1 MKSNSVYARFK
12 KQGLGLLFATLTHFV
27 VFASTIT
34 PTTDCDTLISKEGR
48 VILVEIVSVTD
59 STIRFRAC
67 EAWENGLIM
76 EQPLSTIQEIRR
88 SPQSVDLVVLSST
101 EEKKVQVFTTLSVL
115 FGIGP
120 IVFWLLTL
128 VIPIGTPLLVFAG
141 MVPLVILGLI
151 FSSKVLKMTKQSKL
165 KHKKHRRLALL
176 GLAGSLLQAITYLVA
191 FLFLFIVIIFIRN
204 FELFNDIE

>member
-34 PTTDCDTLISKEGR
+34 PATDCDTLISKEGR

-67 EAWENGLIM
+67 EAWENGPIM

-88 SPQSVDLVVLSST
+88 SPQSVDPVVLSST
-101 EEKKVQVFTTLSVL
+101 EEKKVQRFTSLSVL

-120 IVFWLLTL
+120 IIFWLLTL
-128 VIPIGTPLLVFAG
+128 LIPIGAPVLVFVC
-141 MVPLVILGLI
+141 MVPLGILGLI
-151 FSSKVLKMTKQSKL
+151 FSSKVLRMTKQSKL

-191 FLFLFIVIIFIRN
+191 FLFLFLVIIFIRN

>member
-1 MKSNSVYARFK
+1 MKIYTILTCLIKWRIIQSIF
-12 KQGLGLLFATLTHFV
+12 LLLPFTAA
-27 VFASTIT
+27 ASIIA
-34 PTTDCDTLISKEGR
+34 PEKGCDTLISSEGR

-67 EAWENGLIM
+67 ETWENGLIM

-151 FSSKVLKMTKQSKL
+151 FSSKVLKMTNKSKL
-165 KHKKHRRLALL
+165 KHKKHRRLAVL

-191 FLFLFIVIIFIRN
+191 FLFLFLVIIFIRN